1 MNTTLAGIIK
11 ACSDLENRTH
21 FHELEEG
28 HWVFMGEPSN
38 PIIHLEETCV
48 NDYILIHSSLSKT
61 GEDAMITSFLT
72 WLFEEDSHAS
82 SPDGIG
88 VWSNRKAVN
97 YFIKRSICHL
107 TPRGLI
113 QLLDNF
119 ALNLSLK
126 GFAIQHMQDE
136 VKEDD
141 SIERFIS
148 VAKGA

>member
-21 FHELEEG
+21 FYELEEG

-48 NDYILIHSSLSKT
+48 DDYILIHSSLSKT
-61 GEDAMITSFLT
+61 GEGAMITSFLT
-72 WLFEEDSHAS
+72 GLFEEGSHAS

-148 VAKGA
+148 VAKRV

>member
-1 MNTTLAGIIK
+1 MNITLTGIIK
-11 ACSDLENRTH
+11 ACSDLENWTH
-21 FHELEEG
+21 FHELVEL
-28 HWVFMGEPSN
+28 HWVVMGEPSN

-48 NDYILIHSSLSKT
+48 DYYILIHSSLSKI
-61 GEDAMITSFLT
+61 GEYTTITSFLT
-72 WLFEEDSHAS
+72 GFIEEDSHAS

-97 YFIKRSICHL
+97 HFIKRSICHL
-107 TPRGLI
+107 TPRGLV

-136 VKEDD
+136 VEQDD
-141 SIERFIS
+141 SVEHFIS
-148 VAKGA
+148 VAKGV

>member
-38 PIIHLEETCV
+38 PIIHLEETGV
-48 NDYILIHSSLSKT
+48 DDYILIHSSLSKT
-61 GEDAMITSFLT
+61 GEYTMITSFLT
-72 WLFEEDSHAS
+72 GLFEEDSHAS
-82 SPDGIG
+82 SPEEIG
-88 VWSNRKAVN
+88 VWSNHKAIN

-107 TPRGLI
+107 TPRWLV

-119 ALNLSLK
+119 VLNLSLK
-126 GFAIQHMQDE
+126 EFFIQHMQDE
-136 VKEDD
+136 VREDY
-141 SIERFIS
+141 SVECFIS
-148 VAKGA
+148 VAKGV

>member
-48 NDYILIHSSLSKT
+48 DDYILIHSSLSKT

-97 YFIKRSICHL
+97 HFIKRSICHL

-148 VAKGA
+148 VAKGV